1 MASPSIRDVPASV
14 IPGAEPLHRDGGPAG
29 VLVLHGFTGNPQSM
43 RGLAE
48 ALADQGY
55 TVDLPL
61 LPGHGTAVE
70 DIVPTR
76 WSDYLGAAE
85 AAYRGLAD
93 GCDRVALVALSMGG
107 TLACRLAEVHGEI
120 SGMVLV
126 NPFVDP
132 PAESFREVIRG
143 VLESGTELAPA
154 VGSDIAKEGSV
165 ELAYT
170 STPVA
175 AALSL
180 FEGIDEVAADLG
192 RITCPVLLL
201 SSRQDHVVPSS
212 SGDVLVAGVAGPV
225 ERVWLEHSYHV
236 ATLDNDADVV
246 LARTVAFVHG
256 VLGEA
261 GAVRGTPG
269 PAAGTAR

>member
-1 MASPSIRDVPASV
+1 MPAPV
-14 IPGAEPLHRDGGPAG
+14 IPGAEPFHSDGGPAG

-70 DIVPTR
+70 DMVATR
-76 WSDYLGAAE
+76 WSDYLRKAE
-85 AAYRGLAD
+85 DSYRDLAD
-93 GCDRVALVALSMGG
+93 RCDRVALVALSMGG
-107 TLACRLAEVHGEI
+107 TLACRLAELHSEI
-120 SGMVLV
+120 AGMVLV

-132 PAESFREVIRG
+132 PAESFREVMRG

-165 ELAYT
+165 ELAYS

-192 RITCPVLLL
+192 RIACPVLLM

-212 SGDVLVAGVAGPV
+212 SGDVLVAGVSGPV
-225 ERVWLEHSYHV
+225 ERVWLEQSYHV
-236 ATLDNDADVV
+236 APLDHDADLVV
-246 LARTVAFVHG
+246 ARTVGFVHD
-256 VLGEA
+256 VLAEA
-261 GAVRGTPG
+261 GAAREAHGS
-269 PAAGTAR
+269 AAGTAG